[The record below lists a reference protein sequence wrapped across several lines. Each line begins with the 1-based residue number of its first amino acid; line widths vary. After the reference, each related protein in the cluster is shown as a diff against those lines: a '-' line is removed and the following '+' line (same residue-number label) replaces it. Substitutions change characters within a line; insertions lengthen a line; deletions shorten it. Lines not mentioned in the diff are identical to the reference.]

1 MFIVT
6 HSFQPITWS
15 FPGGSDGKEPAC
27 NAGDPGSI
35 PRSRKIPWKREWLLT
50 LAFLHGEFHG
60 QRNLVGYSPWGR
72 KELDATERL
81 ILFFFFPPF
90 TYLPG
95 LLLWILPLDLLWPL
109 GCECRQPLSQLSRAL
124 NPIVWLVWGAF
135 APTLHYES
143 MSQKVAVP
151 SSWVPG
157 RKDLC
162 GCI

>member
-1 MFIVT
+1 MTGCNKLSYMFIVI

-81 ILFFFFPPF
+81 ILFFFF
-90 TYLPG
+90 
-95 LLLWILPLDLLWPL
+95 
-109 GCECRQPLSQLSRAL
+109 
-124 NPIVWLVWGAF
+124 
-135 APTLHYES
+135 H
-143 MSQKVAVP
+143 P
-151 SSWVPG
+151 SHISLAYCFGSCHLICFGHWDVSVG
-157 RKDLC
+157 NLYHN
-162 GCI
+162 

>member
-1 MFIVT
+1 MTGCNKLSYMFIVT

-81 ILFFFFPPF
+81 ILFFFFSTLHISPWP
-90 TYLPG
+90 TA
-95 LLLWILPLDLLWPL
+95 LDL
-109 GCECRQPLSQLSRAL
+109 A
-124 NPIVWLVWGAF
+124 
-135 APTLHYES
+135 T
-143 MSQKVAVP
+143 
-151 SSWVPG
+151 
-157 RKDLC
+157 
-162 GCI
+162 